1 MEFWN
6 NFKGQLWKKEI
17 NVRDF
22 IQENYTPYH
31 GDDSFLVDSTEKT
44 KKVWSKLQ
52 SYLKWRERR
61 EYMMQKLNFPKE

>member
-44 KKVWSKLQ
+44 KKVWSKLTE
-52 SYLKWRERR
+52 LFKVEREK